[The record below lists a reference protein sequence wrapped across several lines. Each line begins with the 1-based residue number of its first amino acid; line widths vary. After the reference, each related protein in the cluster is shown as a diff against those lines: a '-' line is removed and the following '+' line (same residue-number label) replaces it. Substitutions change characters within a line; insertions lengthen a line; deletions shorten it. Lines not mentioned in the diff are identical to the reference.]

1 MPPFSLDSKR
11 VLLVNPNEMKPP
23 VTPIGLDY
31 IASALA
37 LAGFEVEL
45 IDLCFASS
53 FKEALDAYFK
63 DYDPVAIGVTV
74 RNTDDCYYLSQDFIV
89 PRIKEIVDYIKG
101 KTHRPIILGGVGF
114 SVMPE
119 PILAYVGAELG
130 IWGDGEGPLTALVT
144 RLAAGEDFYAIPG
157 LIFRKAG
164 AEGGSLASGS
174 DQRVTSGLA
183 NGRYHANPP
192 ELADLLAFPLPRR
205 AAVDNP
211 RYFREGG
218 MGSVETKRGCEQ
230 KCIYCADPLAKGRRY
245 RLRPPSLVADEIE
258 GLLAQGV
265 DNLHLCDSEFNLPYH
280 HAVGI
285 CEEIIRRGLGEKLSW
300 YAYLS
305 PVPFTEELAYV
316 MLRAGCRGINFGVD
330 HGVDRMLKTLGRP
343 FTSADIKE
351 TAALCHRLEI
361 PFMYDLLLGGPGE
374 SKESLSKTIAMM
386 KEINPSRVGISAG
399 VRIYPGTR
407 LAEIAVEDINTGGTN
422 LRGSITPEFFNPI
435 FYVSSDVGDELFPFI
450 ASLVKGDERFFF
462 GGGEEPEANYN
473 YNDNSILMEAIKK
486 GYRGAFWDILRRLAE
501 EGRGE

>member
-1 MPPFSLDSKR
+1 MPSSSSASKK

-31 IASALA
+31 IASALES
-37 LAGFEVEL
+37 AGFEVDL

-53 FKEALDAYFK
+53 FTEELDAYFK
-63 DYDPVAIGVTV
+63 DCDPLAIGVTV

-101 KTHRPIILGGVGF
+101 KTPRPIILGGVGF

-119 PILAYVGAELG
+119 PILAYIGAELG
-130 IWGDGEGPLTALVT
+130 IWGDGEGPLPALAT
-144 RLAAGEDFYAIPG
+144 RLAAGEDYYTIPG
-157 LIFRKAG
+157 LIFRK
-164 AEGGSLASGS
+164 
-174 DQRVTSGLA
+174 D
-183 NGRYHANPP
+183 GRYHSNPP
-192 ELADLLAFPLPRR
+192 ELPNLLAFPLPRR
-205 AAVDNP
+205 ETVDNL

-230 KCIYCADPLAKGRRY
+230 RCIYCADPLAKGRRY
-245 RLRPPSLVADEIE
+245 RLRPPSVVADEIE
-258 GLLAQGV
+258 ALLAQGV
-265 DNLHLCDSEFNLPYH
+265 DNLHLCDSEFNLPYY

-285 CEEIIRRGLGEKLSW
+285 CEEIMRRGLGEKLSW

-305 PVPFTEELAYV
+305 PVPFPEELARL
-316 MLRAGCRGINFGVD
+316 MLQAGCKGINFGVD
-330 HGVDRMLKTLGRP
+330 HGADRMLKNLGRP

-374 SKESLSKTIAMM
+374 NTKSLSKTISMM
-386 KEINPSRVGISAG
+386 KEVNPSRVGISAG

-407 LAEIAVEDINTGGTN
+407 LAEIALEDMSAGGTN
-422 LRGSITPEFFNPI
+422 LRGSITPSFFNPI

-462 GGGEEPEANYN
+462 GGGEETEANYN
-473 YNDNSILMEAIKK
+473 YNDNSILMEAIKN
-486 GYRGAFWDILRRLAE
+486 GYRGAFWDILRRLADE
-501 EGRGE
+501 ERGY